1 MTRCRH
7 TLRGNPWAVCDWLRP
22 GTGSENLKPKERT
35 LGNDWIVL
43 I

>member
-22 GTGSENLKPKERT
+22 GTGSET
-35 LGNDWIVL
+35 
-43 I
+43 